1 MEMTAQAI
9 NQCTTFLSSAAK
21 GAFLSLGSLKE
32 VVRRR
37 RNKLGTPLAAP
48 ISVKTL
54 ITPEEYTRYAPQH
67 GQLVRFWLPNS
78 GPSLQRILIF
88 GSQRKLAILRVSKDA
103 LGGVHPVLYA
113 LLPDKSRST
122 YDRLF
127 DIGKKPVPERTQ
139 EPFIYAVEAKMAI
152 ALAFVSTNGLEQ
164 AIDILAGHL
173 HDELQPYTCLA
184 VDGDNQNQSH
194 QQIRGS
200 CLPQA
205 ESGIENGTSDHLKT
219 ERQPAKGAARKR
231 LIS

>member
-1 MEMTAQAI
+1 MTAQAI
-9 NQCTTFLSSAAK
+9 NQCATFLLSAAK

-78 GPSLQRILIF
+78 GPSPQRILIF
-88 GSQRKLAILRVSKDA
+88 GSQRKLAILRVSKDGMSMA
-103 LGGVHPVLYA
+103 HPSQHHRYSAKYISLGGVHPVLYA

-139 EPFIYAVEAKMAI
+139 EPFIV
-152 ALAFVSTNGLEQ
+152 
-164 AIDILAGHL
+164 ILKWQHSV
-173 HDELQPYTCLA
+173 P
-184 VDGDNQNQSH
+184 
-194 QQIRGS
+194 
-200 CLPQA
+200 
-205 ESGIENGTSDHLKT
+205 
-219 ERQPAKGAARKR
+219 
-231 LIS
+231 